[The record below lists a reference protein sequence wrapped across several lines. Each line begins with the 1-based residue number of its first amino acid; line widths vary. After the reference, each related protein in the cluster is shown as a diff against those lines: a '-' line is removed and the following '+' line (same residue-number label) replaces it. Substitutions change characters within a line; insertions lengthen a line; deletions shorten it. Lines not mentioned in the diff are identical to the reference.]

1 MAQTKLPFGFGDF
14 NLPSMAEGKGHHSAS
29 TMTWVNEE
37 HGTSSKEVTML
48 DQIEAQEKVED
59 SEEVEIDSAAHV
71 VNIDFESNFDV

>member
-1 MAQTKLPFGFGDF
+1 
-14 NLPSMAEGKGHHSAS
+14 
-29 TMTWVNEE
+29 MTWVNEE